1 MTNTLGHAAGPPRRI
16 PAAAAPR
23 AAAVRASGG
32 RGDASRSEAGARPE
46 FSRFSHPHLCSRF
59 LHPLPSPTLC
69 FSPPRISLSPPHPPA
84 HSPDS
89 PDGTRTAPAAPF
101 PRVPSFLHV
110 SAEGK
115 MLNSGRTGTWS
126 PSRFHSAPAA
136 APLDGRSP
144 SPLTAGVRSLCGHR
158 LDFWSAELRSCQP
171 LPGWSPLEKSWERVG
186 NGFLA
191 GCGVAQ
197 HFWTDTQQPRSR
209 SREQDS
215 DCFFWSEQ
223 RQTQRGGSS
232 TRHGGFPVPQPP
244 SSAPRRHFRRASR
257 KRSGVRSPPL
267 HGPTTSSGRAGT
279 GGAVPGP
286 RARLS
291 GPRHSAR
298 PLGHGGP
305 CFS

>member
-16 PAAAAPR
+16 PAAAAPQ

-126 PSRFHSAPAA
+126 PSRFHSAARRRPAGRPEPIAPNPGGSKSLRPPFGFLERGAAELPAA
-136 APLDGRSP
+136 ARLESP
-144 SPLTAGVRSLCGHR
+144 GKVLG
-158 LDFWSAELRSCQP
+158 
-171 LPGWSPLEKSWERVG
+171 
-186 NGFLA
+186 
-191 GCGVAQ
+191 
-197 HFWTDTQQPRSR
+197 
-209 SREQDS
+209 
-215 DCFFWSEQ
+215 
-223 RQTQRGGSS
+223 
-232 TRHGGFPVPQPP
+232 
-244 SSAPRRHFRRASR
+244 ASR
-257 KRSGVRSPPL
+257 KWLFGWLRRCSTFLDGYPAAQEPFQRTGLGLLFLERAATDPARRQQHPPRGVPCAPAPFQRPSTAFSARLSQTLRRQEPAVARPD
-267 HGPTTSSGRAGT
+267 HIFGT
-279 GGAVPGP
+279 GGDRRSRPGT
-286 RARLS
+286 AGASLW
-291 GPRHSAR
+291 AAA
-298 PLGHGGP
+298 
-305 CFS
+305 